1 MKTSNFLDNSKSIPE
16 AGSLVYLFA
25 RLKLD
30 WTEQDYT
37 KWSAAGL
44 VLCSISTVGVM
55 ALLSFKWK
63 IHDALIG
70 IFGGISG
77 ALGRIVIAFATK
89 SWMMYLGM

>member
-1 MKTSNFLDNSKSIPE
+1 
-16 AGSLVYLFA
+16 
-25 RLKLD
+25 
-30 WTEQDYT
+30 
-37 KWSAAGL
+37 
-44 VLCSISTVGVM
+44 M

-89 SWMMYLGM
+89 SWMMYLGSNYLLKQLQGDQFENAQI